1 MINKKSLKD
10 KNKLDE
16 AYRTDP
22 PQGQAGIPDP
32 PKLFDEIES
41 FGFDLNWRPLNYF
54 QDLTLEQKLGSK
66 IKGQIR
72 GKKVI
77 GDIRDQ
83 PVHPELMKSEL
94 ASDLKDIHGKIHPVM
109 MGGEY
114 LPDLK
119 DSEVEICR
127 IVLESTTMDVTSIR
141 AKKQKDRIVY
151 RVEDEYDNEY
161 RLPHKSSS
169 KPLTMKQLIN
179 NIDQCGEYHEDNLN
193 EDFGIGLVLPS
204 INYMSGED
212 YGDEEVISFVKVQS
226 YFYPDIEEYYEMK
239 KKAWLA
245 DIRLKHSYKLT

>member
-1 MINKKSLKD
+1 MVSEAIDKTSVPSSLTETS
-10 KNKLDE
+10 LDPSL
-16 AYRTDP
+16 RDF
-22 PQGQAGIPDP
+22 QGQM
-32 PKLFDEIES
+32 
-41 FGFDLNWRPLNYF
+41 
-54 QDLTLEQKLGSK
+54 
-66 IKGQIR
+66 
-72 GKKVI
+72 
-77 GDIRDQ
+77 
-83 PVHPELMKSEL
+83 HPS
-94 ASDLKDIHGKIHPVM
+94 M

-119 DSEVEICR
+119 DTEVEICR

-141 AKKQKDRIVY
+141 AKKQKDRIIY

-179 NIDQCGEYHEDNLN
+179 NIDKCGEYHEDNLN

-226 YFYPDIEEYYEMK
+226 YFYPEIEEYYEIK

-245 DIRLKHSYKLT
+245 AIRSRSDL

>member
-1 MINKKSLKD
+1 MVSW
-10 KNKLDE
+10 
-16 AYRTDP
+16 
-22 PQGQAGIPDP
+22 IPDP
-32 PKLFDEIES
+32 PEFLTEIEG
-41 FGFDLNWRPLNYF
+41 FGFDLKWRPTNYF

-77 GDIRDQ
+77 GEIRDQ
-83 PVHPELMKSEL
+83 PVHPELIKSEL

-119 DSEVEICR
+119 EKEVEICR
-127 IVLESTTMDVTSIR
+127 IVLKSTTMDVTSIR
-141 AKKQKDRIVY
+141 AKKQKDRIIY
-151 RVEDEYDNEY
+151 RVKDEYDNEY
-161 RLPHKSSS
+161 RLIHKSSS

-179 NIDQCGEYHEDNLN
+179 NIDKCGEYHEGNLN

-212 YGDEEVISFVKVQS
+212 YSDEEVISFVKVQS
-226 YFYPDIEEYYEMK
+226 YFYPEIEEYYEIK

>member
-1 MINKKSLKD
+1 MINKKSLND
-10 KNKLDE
+10 KNKSDE
-16 AYRTDP
+16 AFRTDP
-22 PQGQAGIPDP
+22 PQGQAGIPAP
-32 PKLFDEIES
+32 PKFLDEIES
-41 FGFDLNWRPLNYF
+41 FGFDLSWRPMSYF
-54 QDLTLEQKLGSK
+54 EDLTLEQKLGSK

-77 GDIRDQ
+77 RDIRDQ
-83 PVHPELMKSEL
+83 PVDPQLMKSEL

-119 DSEVEICR
+119 DTEVEICR

-141 AKKQKDRIVY
+141 AKKQKDRIIY

-179 NIDQCGEYHEDNLN
+179 NIDKCGEYHEGNLN

-212 YGDEEVISFVKVQS
+212 HEDDEVISFVKVQS
-226 YFYPDIEEYYEMK
+226 HFYSEIEEYYEIK
-239 KKAWLA
+239 KKAWLTA
-245 DIRLKHSYKLT
+245 IRSRSNL

>member
-1 MINKKSLKD
+1 MTNKKRLDIKRR
-10 KNKLDE
+10 NKE
-16 AYRTDP
+16 VHRTDP
-22 PQGQAGIPDP
+22 PQGQAGIPPP
-32 PKLFDEIES
+32 PKFLTEVES
-41 FGFDLNWRPLNYF
+41 FGFDLAWTPSNYF

-77 GDIRDQ
+77 SEIRDQ
-83 PVHPELMKSEL
+83 LVDPELMKSEL
-94 ASDLKDIHGKIHPVM
+94 ASDLKDIHGKIHPIM

-119 DSEVEICR
+119 ESEVEICR

-141 AKKQKDRIVY
+141 AKKQKDRIIY

-161 RLPHKSSS
+161 RLIHKSSS

-179 NIDQCGEYHEDNLN
+179 NIDKCEEYHEGNLN

-226 YFYPDIEEYYEMK
+226 YFYPEIEEYYEMK
-239 KKAWLA
+239 KQAWLA
-245 DIRLKHSYKLT
+245 AIRLKNG

>member
-1 MINKKSLKD
+1 MGSSKTKAEEL
-10 KNKLDE
+10 
-16 AYRTDP
+16 YRTDP
-22 PQGQAGIPDP
+22 PLGQAGIPAP
-32 PKLFDEIES
+32 PKFLDEIES
-41 FGFDLNWRPLNYF
+41 FGFDLSWRPMSYF
-54 QDLTLEQKLGSK
+54 EDLTLEQKLGSK

-77 GDIRDQ
+77 RDIRDQ
-83 PVHPELMKSEL
+83 PVDPQLMKSEL

-119 DSEVEICR
+119 DTEVEICR

-141 AKKQKDRIVY
+141 AKKQKDRIIY

-179 NIDQCGEYHEDNLN
+179 NIDKCGEYHEGNLN
-193 EDFGIGLVLPS
+193 EDFGIGLVYPS
-204 INYMSGED
+204 VNYMSGED

-226 YFYPDIEEYYEMK
+226 YFYPEIEEYYEIK

-245 DIRLKHSYKLT
+245 AIRSRSDL

>member
-1 MINKKSLKD
+1 MKISKAKSKKLNSEL
-10 KNKLDE
+10 
-16 AYRTDP
+16 YRTDP
-22 PQGQAGIPDP
+22 PLGQAGIPAP
-32 PKLFDEIES
+32 PKLFDEVES
-41 FGFDLNWRPLNYF
+41 FGFDLSWRPTNYF
-54 QDLTLEQKLGSK
+54 QDLTLEQKLGSR

-94 ASDLKDIHGKIHPVM
+94 ASDLKDVHGKIHPVM

-119 DSEVEICR
+119 DLEVEICR
-127 IVLESTTMDVTSIR
+127 VVLESTTMDVTSIR
-141 AKKQKDRIVY
+141 AKKQKDRIIY

-179 NIDQCGEYHEDNLN
+179 NIDKCGEYHEGTLMKILELDL
-193 EDFGIGLVLPS
+193 FIPVSL
-204 INYMSGED
+204 
-212 YGDEEVISFVKVQS
+212 
-226 YFYPDIEEYYEMK
+226 YE
-239 KKAWLA
+239 W
-245 DIRLKHSYKLT
+245 

>member
-1 MINKKSLKD
+1 MTNKKNLND
-10 KNKLDE
+10 KNKSDE
-16 AYRTDP
+16 TYRTDP
-22 PQGQAGIPDP
+22 PQGQPGIPDP
-32 PKLFDEIES
+32 PKLFTEIES
-41 FGFDLNWRPLNYF
+41 FDLNWRPTNYF

-66 IKGQIR
+66 VKGQIR

-141 AKKQKDRIVY
+141 AKKQKDRIIY
-151 RVEDEYDNEY
+151 RVKDEYDNEY
-161 RLPHKSSS
+161 RLIHKSSS

-179 NIDQCGEYHEDNLN
+179 NIDKCGEYHEGNLN

-204 INYMSGED
+204 I
-212 YGDEEVISFVKVQS
+212 K
-226 YFYPDIEEYYEMK
+226 
-239 KKAWLA
+239 
-245 DIRLKHSYKLT
+245 

>member
-1 MINKKSLKD
+1 MGSSKTKAEEL
-10 KNKLDE
+10 
-16 AYRTDP
+16 YRTDP
-22 PQGQAGIPDP
+22 PLGQAGIPAP
-32 PKLFDEIES
+32 PKFLDEIES
-41 FGFDLNWRPLNYF
+41 FGFDLSWRPMSYF
-54 QDLTLEQKLGSK
+54 EDLTLEQKLGSK

-77 GDIRDQ
+77 RDIRDQ
-83 PVHPELMKSEL
+83 PVDPQLMKSEL
-94 ASDLKDIHGKIHPVM
+94 ASDLKDIHGKIHAVM

-114 LPDLK
+114 LPDVK

-141 AKKQKDRIVY
+141 AKKQKDRIIY

-179 NIDQCGEYHEDNLN
+179 NIDKCGEYHEDNLN

-226 YFYPDIEEYYEMK
+226 YFYPEIEEYYEIK

-245 DIRLKHSYKLT
+245 AIRSRSDL

>member
-1 MINKKSLKD
+1 MSNERNKS
-10 KNKLDE
+10 KLDKI
-16 AYRTDP
+16 YRTDP
-22 PQGQAGIPDP
+22 PLGQAGIPAP
-32 PKLFDEIES
+32 PRFLDEIES
-41 FGFDLNWRPLNYF
+41 FGFDLSWRPMSYF
-54 QDLTLEQKLGSK
+54 EDLTLEQKLGSK
-66 IKGQIR
+66 IIGQIR

-77 GDIRDQ
+77 RDIRDE
-83 PVHPELMKSEL
+83 PVDPQLMKSEL
-94 ASDLKDIHGKIHPVM
+94 ASDLKDRHGKIHPVM

-114 LPDLK
+114 LPDFK

-127 IVLESTTMDVTSIR
+127 VVLESTTMDVTSIR

-169 KPLTMKQLIN
+169 KPLTIKQLIN

-226 YFYPDIEEYYEMK
+226 YFYPEIEEYYEMK
-239 KKAWLA
+239 KRAWLA
-245 DIRLKHSYKLT
+245 DIRSRSDL